1 MEPCK
6 HVRIVI
12 SNAPQAGEPAELLSI
27 HRCGLK
33 MQGPAQKY
41 KIYQEL
47 FKKGLEGSL
56 VNDVCPFAAG
66 RDWDKCPYYQTRP
79 NFK

>member
-1 MEPCK
+1 MDEPCK

-12 SNAPQAGEPAELLSI
+12 SNAPQTEESAELLSV

-33 MQGPAQKY
+33 MQGHAQKF

-47 FKKGLEGSL
+47 LKKGLEGSS
-56 VNDVCPFAAG
+56 VSGACPLAPG
-66 RDWDKCPYYQTRP
+66 RNWIECPYYQTR
-79 NFK
+79 